1 MGRAW
6 SAHRELELACK
17 VGSLADFQRALA
29 EGADVNADGG
39 GPMFAAIMKGNGG
52 MVRHLLEAGADPGL
66 FLRKSRL
73 ARLKTMDQ
81 IVAALMEGAPAPA
94 TPVVPPPV
102 NDGDE
107 EMEGWATPPGRSNG
121 RILPFEAGR
130 RPGVPSPDGVRGRRG
145 LRPRRLECQAV
156 E

>member
-1 MGRAW
+1 
-6 SAHRELELACK
+6 
-17 VGSLADFQRALA
+17 
-29 EGADVNADGG
+29 
-39 GPMFAAIMKGNGG
+39 MFAAIMKGNGG

-81 IVAALMEGAPAPA
+81 IVAALMEGAPSPA
-94 TPVVPPPV
+94 TPVVPPLV

-121 RILPFEAGR
+121 RILPFETGR
-130 RPGVPSPDGVRGRRG
+130 RPGGPAPDGVRGRRG